1 MVTLE
6 LTNITGLTNP
16 YQIYVCD
23 VYGNNCILIA
33 EINTSVPPS
42 NTIVL
47 PYQFNNAPAVLVK
60 IFTSDGCVVSE
71 IIEDSILT
79 VTRTPTPTNT
89 PTNTITPTNT
99 PTQTNTPTNT
109 QTPTQTPTI
118 SLTRTPTKTPT
129 QTPTQTRTPTKT
141 PTKTPTPTKTS
152 TPTQTRTPT
161 KTPTKTPT
169 PTKTSTPTPTQTRT
183 QTPTQTP
190 TNTATPTNTPTNT
203 TTPTNTITQ
212 TSTNTPTPT
221 NTETPT
227 NTPTPTNTET
237 PTNTPTPT
245 NTETPT
251 NTPTPTNTQTPTN
264 TITPTRTI
272 TPTQTNTPTRTI
284 TPTQTNTPTRTV
296 TPTNTQTPTRTI
308 TPTQTNTPT
317 NTITPTQTPTP
328 SGGGGVT
335 LTPTPTNTNTP
346 TITPSNSPI
355 PAPLVECL
363 VLFTNDQTSPTDEL
377 YSYIGGGTATSL
389 GSYGINSP
397 DIANTSAYFWL
408 YEYGQSKIYEYN
420 IYSFSPWSADT
431 TYSRQISTSINL
443 GYGLTAI
450 DNIRLLGSNDGTR
463 IYEINI
469 SGSTSIDTNIFD
481 LATDRIIA
489 GDLMYTDNDK
499 LLLISNDTVNNRLF
513 LTQYDYSTLTQEV
526 EVELTG
532 YINEPYGLFTLNNV
546 ICITNNNGD
555 IYSVDNTYP
564 YSINQIDTVS
574 PTKVGGASNFIRCS
588 TNSLISEYDNQIL
601 LIGNQGENNGNVYT
615 YDPVG
620 DTISLVVSGDSRT
633 NVFDIANT
641 NTKIWTSETSRIWEY
656 DYIPSAN
663 TATYNTS
670 IATSANLGYGLCH
683 YSGTKLLCS
692 NDATPSKICTVDT
705 SGGTVSDLFTISGT
719 STGRTVAGD
728 ILYTTS
734 HKIITTV
741 DDGGTY
747 YIQQY
752 TFDGT
757 LEKNISL
764 TGITGSD
771 RPYGLYEYSGKIYI
785 GGSQNI
791 IYEISQY
798 PNYPLTIYKTFVGTP
813 NGIGGM
819 STSNSNNITTFLD

>member
-1 MVTLE
+1 V
-6 LTNITGLTNP
+6 
-16 YQIYVCD
+16 
-23 VYGNNCILIA
+23 
-33 EINTSVPPS
+33 
-42 NTIVL
+42 
-47 PYQFNNAPAVLVK
+47 
-60 IFTSDGCVVSE
+60 
-71 IIEDSILT
+71 
-79 VTRTPTPTNT
+79 
-89 PTNTITPTNT
+89 T
-99 PTQTNTPTNT
+99 PTQTN
-109 QTPTQTPTI
+109 I
-118 SLTRTPTKTPT
+118 GV
-129 QTPTQTRTPTKT
+129 
-141 PTKTPTPTKTS
+141 
-152 TPTQTRTPT
+152 
-161 KTPTKTPT
+161 
-169 PTKTSTPTPTQTRT
+169 TSTPTPTI
-183 QTPTQTP
+183 
-190 TNTATPTNTPTNT
+190 T
-203 TTPTNTITQ
+203 TTIT
-212 TSTNTPTPT
+212 SSPM
-221 NTETPT
+221 
-227 NTPTPTNTET
+227 
-237 PTNTPTPT
+237 
-245 NTETPT
+245 
-251 NTPTPTNTQTPTN
+251 
-264 TITPTRTI
+264 
-272 TPTQTNTPTRTI
+272 
-284 TPTQTNTPTRTV
+284 V
-296 TPTNTQTPTRTI
+296 
-308 TPTQTNTPT
+308 
-317 NTITPTQTPTP
+317 
-328 SGGGGVT
+328 
-335 LTPTPTNTNTP
+335 TP

-499 LLLISNDTVNNRLF
+499 LLLISNNTVSNRLF

-555 IYSVDNTYP
+555 IYSVDNTFP
-564 YSINQIDTVS
+564 YNITQIDTVG
-574 PTKVGGASNFIRCS
+574 PKIGGASSFIRCN

-620 DTISLVVSGDSRT
+620 DTISLVVSGDDRT

-641 NTKIWTSETSRIWEY
+641 STKIWTSQSDRIWEY
-656 DYIPSAN
+656 DYIPSAS

-670 IATSANLGYGLCH
+670 ISPLGHLGNGLC
-683 YSGTKLLCS
+683 YYTGTKLLSS
-692 NDATPSKICTVDT
+692 NTDNSPNTICTVDT
-705 SGGTVSDLFTISGT
+705 SSGTIVDLFTISGT

-785 GGSQNI
+785 GGSQNS

-819 STSNSNNITTFLD
+819 STSNSNNITTFLE